1 MIIFTGHD
9 LSIKRLIRTTFSCTY
24 INSMGLIKSNILLYN
39 TRMIV
44 VYTSPGC
51 SSCRKVKNYLKDNHL
66 QFIEKNIFNTL
77 LNKEEVKYL
86 ISRTENGTDDIISK
100 RSKIIQE
107 DQVDIESMSLSQ
119 LCDFI
124 VENPS
129 VLKRPI
135 IIDDRNLQI
144 GYDEEEIEL
153 FKKLKTISHCEGVC
167 PHFETCGEIRKE

>member
-1 MIIFTGHD
+1 
-9 LSIKRLIRTTFSCTY
+9 
-24 INSMGLIKSNILLYN
+24 
-39 TRMIV
+39 MIV

-51 SSCRKVKNYLKDNHL
+51 SSCRKVKNYLKNNHL
-66 QFIEKNIFNTL
+66 PYIEKNIFNTL

-100 RSKIIQE
+100 RSKTIQE
-107 DQVDIESMSLSQ
+107 DKVDIESMSLNQ

-124 VENPS
+124 VKNPS
-129 VLKRPI
+129 ILKRPI

-153 FKKLKTISHCEGVC
+153 FKKLKTMSRCGGDC
-167 PHFETCGEIRKE
+167 PHYPTCGEIRKEC

>member
-1 MIIFTGHD
+1 
-9 LSIKRLIRTTFSCTY
+9 
-24 INSMGLIKSNILLYN
+24 
-39 TRMIV
+39 MIV

-51 SSCRKVKNYLKDNHL
+51 SSCRKVKNYLKNNHL
-66 QFIEKNIFNTL
+66 PFIEKNIFNTL

-107 DQVDIESMSLSQ
+107 DRVDIESMSLNQ

-124 VENPS
+124 VKNPS

-135 IIDDRNLQI
+135 IIDDKNMQI

-153 FKKLKTISHCEGVC
+153 FKKLKTMSGCGGDC
-167 PHFETCGEIRKE
+167 PHYATCGEIRKEC

>member
-1 MIIFTGHD
+1 
-9 LSIKRLIRTTFSCTY
+9 
-24 INSMGLIKSNILLYN
+24 
-39 TRMIV
+39 
-44 VYTSPGC
+44 
-51 SSCRKVKNYLKDNHL
+51 
-66 QFIEKNIFNTL
+66 
-77 LNKEEVKYL
+77 
-86 ISRTENGTDDIISK
+86 
-100 RSKIIQE
+100 
-107 DQVDIESMSLSQ
+107 MSLSQ